1 MTGLLRSRRARVAAA
16 CVLQAA
22 LVVAAVAPQLS
33 ARLTGADYRLAV
45 APLDPVDPF
54 RGAYV
59 TLGYPG
65 LPALQSEQR
74 PLPSGTVFLPLERVP
89 GGELWEGAA
98 LTVRQPAEGPFLRCA
113 PEGWRARCGIESL
126 FSSQD
131 EARRMER
138 QLVNGAVAVVRIDDR
153 GNAALLRV
161 EFAGP

>member
-74 PLPSGTVFLPLERVP
+74 PLPSGTVFLPLERVL
-89 GGELWEGAA
+89 GGELWKGAA
-98 LTVRQPAEGPFLRCA
+98 LTVRQPAKGPFLRCES
-113 PEGWRARCGIESL
+113 EGWRARCGIESL
-126 FSSQD
+126 FASQD

-138 QLVNGAVAVVRIDDR
+138 QLGNGAVAVVRIDNR

-161 EFAGP
+161 ESAGP